1 MTTTTNGR
9 YPEDEQG
16 TEQKDPAESNRGGNS
31 LYGKPAKQNSRES
44 DGTNEDLF
52 AGFWMRFWAY
62 LTDLIILFSL
72 NGLLLSPFYFTGE
85 GEIWGFIT
93 LYAVCNAI
101 ITYGY
106 FVLMTKFYGQTLG
119 KMIFGLR
126 VVRVN
131 REKLKWSD
139 IIFREVVLRF
149 AYRSL
154 VITNLAYIVVAF
166 TPQKAGIH
174 DMIADTRVIH
184 SRK

>member
-1 MTTTTNGR
+1 MTTNDR
-9 YPEDEQG
+9 YPEDAQG
-16 TEQKDPAESNRGGNS
+16 TEHTVPEENNEKAYS
-31 LYGKPAKQNSRES
+31 LSGAADKQNSNERIE
-44 DGTNEDLF
+44 TNEELF

-72 NGLLLSPFYFTGE
+72 NGILLSPFYFTGE

-93 LYAVCNAI
+93 LYAVFNAV

-106 FVLMTKFYGQTLG
+106 FALMTKFYGQTLG

-139 IIFREVVLRF
+139 IIFREIVLRF

-184 SRK
+184 TRK

>member
-1 MTTTTNGR
+1 MTTDGR
-9 YPEDEQG
+9 YPEDAQG
-16 TEQKDPAESNRGGNS
+16 TERTAPEESNKNADS
-31 LYGKPAKQNSRES
+31 LSGAADKQKYAAK
-44 DGTNEDLF
+44 NETKEELF

-93 LYAVCNAI
+93 LYAVFNAV

-106 FVLMTKFYGQTLG
+106 FVLMTKLYGQTLG

-139 IIFREVVLRF
+139 IIFREIVLRF

-184 SRK
+184 TRK